1 MYYLISILVRKP
13 EIILEADPLHDI
25 LALWRAHGVPSA
37 MILEQVSIQ
46 NMFHYATSAMSQ
58 RPLVKEGAKEQ
69 EREMAVLFGAPL
81 PPVEEESRRDETHRM
96 LLTIMPGDYAQIET
110 LLDKTEAVIRE
121 QIGDSANLLFVF
133 PLAHVRGFPGLQN
146 N

>member
-1 MYYLISILVRKP
+1 MYYLISILLRKP

-46 NMFHYATSAMSQ
+46 NMFHYAASAMSQ
-58 RPLVKEGAKEQ
+58 RPLVKEDAKEQ
-69 EREMAVLFGAPL
+69 ERAMAVLFDAPSA
-81 PPVEEESRRDETHRM
+81 PTEEAKSDETHRM
-96 LLTIMPGDYAQIET
+96 LLTIMPGDSAQIET

-121 QIGDSANLLFVF
+121 QIGDNANLLFVF
-133 PLAHVRGFPGLQN
+133 PLAHVRGFPGLPN